1 MPSPDGDDYGN
12 DGEDDGNDGNYG
24 DDDGN
29 DGGDDGPH
37 PARNHK
43 LRRAACDLLRR
54 HHHLLKLPLAD
65 HNPENLKMIN
75 LFLRV
80 RDKVGVCKKSDSFND
95 KDSFGDNEVETPK

>member
-1 MPSPDGDDYGN
+1 MPSPGDGDN
-12 DGEDDGNDGNYG
+12 DGNDGDDDGSDADDDNNNS

-29 DGGDDGPH
+29 EGDSGDDGPH

-65 HNPENLKMIN
+65 HNPEKLKMVN
-75 LFLRV
+75 L
-80 RDKVGVCKKSDSFND
+80 
-95 KDSFGDNEVETPK
+95 